1 MMATRLI
8 PVRVGQVEVLVEAVV
23 PPGPEQTAGA
33 LGKAGEKVVEA
44 FDAAQGVM
52 VELGVKVAGAVA
64 QMGAR
69 AAHPDEVAVAFGLS
83 FASNGSVI
91 VAGASASASLTVTI
105 TYKRPEGT
113 SLGGGS

>member
-1 MMATRLI
+1 MATRLV
-8 PVRVGQVEVLVEAVV
+8 PVRVGAVEVLVEAVV
-23 PPGPEQTAGA
+23 PPGSEQTSGA
-33 LGKAGEKVVEA
+33 LGRAGEKIVDA
-44 FDAAQGVM
+44 FDAAQEVM
-52 VELGVKVAGAVA
+52 TELGVKVAGSVA

-69 AAHPDEVAVAFGLS
+69 SVRPDEVAVAFGLS